1 MIQEEDEITKPIL
14 KPLGAIFKRN
24 FRHLKVQNLDV
35 SQPTPPRIEEKIED
49 KAIIGDIEDASV
61 FNSKLCWLSNTPQP
75 VPDHSF
81 NLPDLDFPDLSA
93 ENNQLITK
101 MCPKVNNGHL
111 CSLKDCKY
119 QHPPKKEVK
128 KIVSD
133 MRHLKKRIV
142 SDVLD
147 IIESDEKK
155 SSSPSPKLL
164 PQGVRNKPCKFQDKC
179 KFKSTTC
186 PYIHE
191 NTEPGQCQFGAK
203 CKLVVTDAGKNV
215 IGNNSKMKKKCSF
228 IHPNESKEVYLT
240 RQK

>member
-1 MIQEEDEITKPIL
+1 MIEEEEEITKPIL

-24 FRHLKVQNLDV
+24 FRHLKVQNLDM
-35 SQPTPPRIEEKIED
+35 SATATPLKIEEKVED
-49 KAIIGDIEDASV
+49 KAISSDNGDASV
-61 FNSKLCWLSNTPQP
+61 FNSKLCWLSNTPQAI
-75 VPDHSF
+75 PDPSF

-119 QHPPKKEVK
+119 QHPPKKEVR

-155 SSSPSPKLL
+155 SSPKLL
-164 PQGVRNKPCKFQDKC
+164 PQARNKPCKFQDKC
-179 KFKSTTC
+179 KFKNTTC
-186 PYIHE
+186 PYIHD
-191 NTEPGQCQFGAK
+191 NTEPGQCQFGVK
-203 CKLVVTDAGKNV
+203 CKLVVTDSEKNV
-215 IGNNSKMKKKCSF
+215 VGNNTKMKKKCSF